1 MFVMVWQI
9 TSPNSYVRD
18 GVAFDVSQ
26 YIVLQN
32 EKDKNISKTLI
43 DDTLEVYVP
52 ANAGVTLEIEV
63 KRKNASDV
71 YETQGSKTT
80 FTVPSTHTV
89 QKTYYYS
96 ISSLVGVNLKYNDQ
110 ILITATQAS
119 SGKVCAGGVTY
130 TGYAVGYLAS
140 DNVSEGA
147 KTIQSGSLNSQL
159 TFTAHKISDDVIGI
173 ADPLLFSEGDYT
185 TVQQYY
191 VIEATIDST
200 PVSYLYTKDYRV
212 TRAYSSV
219 TVKYI
224 DRVGATYNNSDKTY
238 TIEWGD
244 ILGKLEFSYL
254 KEGNISQ
261 TISDGISPNQFKLE
275 VTEAGSGSASVNASN
290 GTITTSANFD
300 QQNEYITLVFYRKA
314 SGADG
319 VFGSND
325 DKPESEPFLTFR
337 FQISTKTTT

>member
-1 MFVMVWQI
+1 M
-9 TSPNSYVRD
+9 
-18 GVAFDVSQ
+18 AFDVSQ
-26 YIVLQN
+26 YIGLEN
-32 EKDKNISKTLI
+32 ENNKNIPKTFI

-63 KRKNASDV
+63 QRGGNVK
-71 YETQGSKTT
+71 GSKT

-96 ISSLVGVNLKYNDQ
+96 ISSLVGANLKSGDQ

-130 TGYAVGYLAS
+130 TGYAVGYLS
-140 DNVSEGA
+140 QDNVASGA
-147 KTIQSGSLNSQL
+147 KTIQGGVLNSQL
-159 TFTAHKISDDVIGI
+159 TFTAHKINDDVIGI

-191 VIEATIDST
+191 VIEATIDNT

-212 TRAYSSV
+212 TRAYNNV
-219 TVKYI
+219 TVKNI
-224 DRVGATYNNSDKTY
+224 GRVTATPTNANNGPYSIAWSAILDK
-238 TIEWGD
+238 
-244 ILGKLEFSYL
+244 LAFSYL
-254 KEGNISQ
+254 KEGNISEPVS
-261 TISDGISPNQFKLE
+261 TDISANQFKLE

-290 GTITTSANFD
+290 GIITTSANFD

-319 VFGSND
+319 VFGTSD